1 MPRVFPFFFSADS
14 YSMEFCIFCKNRK
27 GFVTLLFFLTI
38 HPTFA
43 GEQDSR
49 DDGKGLY
56 LVPSEVIRVDEIQ
69 ILDSEIR
76 LKTDPDS
83 GIAIPFD
90 ATAPGEGQGAK
101 DIDLQIV
108 EAEGLLKR
116 YYSQFL
122 NEKRIWEDKNRGS
135 KYSTKNEQNEV
146 RLLIDELLLT
156 KSETQLIRDSEIIYS
171 LHKRLGNLYNE
182 KKNSTQAIRHY
193 TSALRY
199 RDLSHTE
206 DRFLEEN
213 SWKEVLNSNS
223 LQARKNHKIA
233 LENKIQSQE
242 SYDSA
247 KRMIHKLGSDFAL
260 NKIAFLTYQEEKKS
274 KELEVTKR
282 KQDLDDSIKRYDESI
297 ITNYLKFKKS
307 KSREDAEL
315 YYKLAVLVRQSE
327 DSNKERLKII
337 NKSSL
342 VGRGIFILF
351 DYKRNTD
358 FYAYEYLLEKA
369 YKVDPSYPEIMLEV
383 ARQFKL
389 DGKKLKAIDYFEKY
403 TKVQLEKESRLT
415 LDEVEILADCY
426 LNLAILNSDLKR
438 KVIAANYYE
447 LFQNT
452 TKDEEKKKSIVFEL
466 GRFYEKIIGD
476 LDKAKYYYENWLSSP
491 RQGMEEK
498 EASSHFGI
506 SLFYRREKRDELE
519 EKSLLIA
526 YEKSRLMQ
534 EEIAQKEKAITFL
547 ERDILKFKKDL
558 LLTTQDDSLA
568 QFRILNIQL
577 EDLMMEKD
585 KQISRQKTIP
595 TSRIILRLAELN
607 ENKRDFIKAK
617 EFYQELVETGNEVE
631 SNFSLKSLRRVEKTQ
646 EDGIIRERDR
656 LY

>member
-1 MPRVFPFFFSADS
+1 MWFRSFRKSQ
-14 YSMEFCIFCKNRK
+14 K
-27 GFVTLLFFLTI
+27 GFFCLLFSIAIFPSI
-38 HPTFA
+38 A

-49 DDGKGLY
+49 DDAKGLY
-56 LVPSEVIRVDEIQ
+56 LVPSEVIRVEELQ
-69 ILDSEIR
+69 ILDSETR
-76 LKTDPDS
+76 LKINPDS
-83 GIAIPFD
+83 GIAFPFD
-90 ATAPGEGQGAK
+90 PASPGEGQGAK
-101 DIDLQIV
+101 DVDLQIV
-108 EAEGLLKR
+108 EAEGLLRR

-156 KSETQLIRDSEIIYS
+156 KTETQLIRDSEIIYS
-171 LHKRLGNLYNE
+171 LHKRLGDLYNE
-182 KKNSTQAIRHY
+182 KKNSSQSIRHY

-260 NKIAFLTYQEEKKS
+260 NKINFLNYQEEKKS
-274 KELEVTKR
+274 KELEVTR
-282 KQDLDDSIKRYDESI
+282 KKQELDDSIRRYDESYLS
-297 ITNYLKFKKS
+297 NYQVFQKS

-327 DSNKERLKII
+327 ESNKERLKIV

-369 YKVDPSYPEIMLEV
+369 YKVDPNYPEVMLEV
-383 ARQFKL
+383 AKQFKI

-403 TKVQLEKESRLT
+403 TKAQLTKGDGLT
-415 LDEVEILADCY
+415 SDETETLADCY

-476 LDKAKYYYENWLSSP
+476 LDKAKYYYENWLASP
-491 RQGMEEK
+491 KEGMEEK
-498 EASSHFGI
+498 EATSHYGI
-506 SLFYRREKRDELE
+506 SLFYRRERRDDQE
-519 EKSLLIA
+519 EKNLLIA

-534 EEIAQKEKAITFL
+534 EEITNKEKAITKL

-607 ENKRDFIKAK
+607 ENKKDFVKAK